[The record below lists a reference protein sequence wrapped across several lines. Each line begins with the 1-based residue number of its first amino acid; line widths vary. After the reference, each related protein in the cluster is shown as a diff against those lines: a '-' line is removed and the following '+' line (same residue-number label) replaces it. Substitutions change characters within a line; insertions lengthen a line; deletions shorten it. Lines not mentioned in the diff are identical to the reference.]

1 MGNLR
6 DPGKRS
12 ASSLSFIPFLEAFG
26 TFSRKKRVDPGVEFN
41 KFSIGRFALKQTVRF
56 ILIFSLLF
64 AFACGKKSE
73 ESKDSSSAPSEVM
86 SRSVGSADMKKSAP
100 MPEAEKKEAADMD
113 DSQSFFASDKA
124 ENQLGKV
131 FAPVASAGN
140 ERLLEYNIQ
149 LAYQCSDLIQTR
161 KELLDFIAKYG
172 YLESS
177 SATNSASPFMSARVH
192 VRSAKLYEALLEL
205 DKLGTLLSEDI
216 STIDHTEGM
225 VWQKRKMTRE
235 KIRLGRRNN
244 ANSQIGAGSKNWEAI
259 EESIASSEDELDLAE
274 HETWKIKDRVTWAAI
289 AVSYSLPT
297 APDKIEVP
305 AYKNAFVGL
314 LNAFL
319 QLTYYLIWWLP
330 FLIIGGVAVYYAG
343 VVYQAI
349 RKKLGK

>member
-1 MGNLR
+1 M
-6 DPGKRS
+6 
-12 ASSLSFIPFLEAFG
+12 
-26 TFSRKKRVDPGVEFN
+26 
-41 KFSIGRFALKQTVRF
+41 KQIVRF
-56 ILIFSLLF
+56 ILIFSLISAL
-64 AFACGKKSE
+64 ACGKGE
-73 ESKDSSSAPSEVM
+73 ESKNSSSAPPSEAM

-100 MPEAEKKEAADMD
+100 MPEAEKKEAADAD

-131 FAPVASAGN
+131 FAPAVSAGN

-161 KELLDFIAKYG
+161 KELLDFISKYG

-177 SATNSASPFMSARVH
+177 SATNSTSPYMSARVH

-216 STIDHTEGM
+216 SAIDHTEGM

-235 KIRLGRRNN
+235 KIRLSRRNN
-244 ANSQIGAGSKNWEAI
+244 ANSQIAASSKNWEAI

-274 HETWKIKDRVTWAAI
+274 HETWKIKDRVTWATI

-305 AYKNAFVGL
+305 AYKNAFAGL

-343 VVYQAI
+343 VAYQAI
-349 RKKLGK
+349 QKKLRK